1 VNLAES
7 HFLRQLG
14 SSMSFPDVTN
24 AVSQWAFLPTLVRL
38 ALALG
43 YRRLRRVGTRTS
55 WQRWRQNIYLRKLD
69 RLLGRTSWKFLRSFG
84 NYCYWALRLLPEF
97 PRMATPSEP
106 AITTSAA
113 LIIVGFCGVLC
124 GKGHAFTPVATAV
137 ITAAL
142 LAWKQPIT
150 GFATGLSDIELRS
163 AVLLAILSFIV
174 YPVLPAQPVGP
185 YGLVQLQ
192 ETWATVLLIAA
203 LGFVNY
209 VLWKIY
215 GPRSID
221 ITSFLGGLV
230 NSTAAVAEL
239 SSRVREAG
247 EGFVKLAY
255 RGVMLATGAMLLR
268 NSLILA
274 ILALQAFAYSLVPM
288 LIMFAATAIL
298 LRFGGGAAIGTT
310 NEPPPDLKLE
320 QPFSLKAALKFG
332 IIFLVLSVAGVLA
345 QRTLGVFGF
354 YAVSIAG
361 GLLSS
366 ASAVAAAG
374 TAAAHHQVSLPVAAN
389 GAVLAALTSVFIN
402 IPIVARA
409 GGQPGLT
416 KALARSLLI
425 VIAFGVF
432 GLLVHKPL
440 ETAFRSVLR
449 IRKAPASNTH

>member
-1 VNLAES
+1 
-7 HFLRQLG
+7 
-14 SSMSFPDVTN
+14 MSVPDVSD
-24 AVSQWAFLPTLVRL
+24 AASHWAFLPTLVHL

-43 YRRLRRVGTRTS
+43 TGAFVGLEREHRGKAGARTFTFAS
-55 WQRWRQNIYLRKLD
+55 LIGCLGG
-69 RLLGRTSWKFLRSFG
+69 LLGNSYALLGIILIGLFICFLNFRE
-84 NYCYWALRLLPEF
+84 WRLHQSLQL
-97 PRMATPSEP
+97 
-106 AITTSAA
+106 TTSAA
-113 LIIVGFCGVLC
+113 LVIVGFCGVLC
-124 GKGHAFTPVATAV
+124 GKGHTFTPVATAV

-174 YPVLPAQPVGP
+174 YPVLPVHPVDP
-185 YGLVQLQ
+185 FGLVQLQ

-247 EGFVKLAY
+247 ESFVKLAY
-255 RGVMLATGAMLLR
+255 RGVVLATGAMLLR

-274 ILALQAFAYSLVPM
+274 ILAVSAFRYSLIPM
-288 LIMFAATAIL
+288 LLMLVTTAIL
-298 LRFGGGAAIGTT
+298 LRFGARTAIGSTS
-310 NEPPPDLKLE
+310 EPPPDLKLE

-332 IIFLVLSVAGVLA
+332 LIFLILSVGGVLA
-345 QRTLGVFGF
+345 QRCLGVFGF
-354 YAVSIAG
+354 YAISIAG

-374 TAAAHHQVSLPVAAN
+374 TAASHHAVSFPVAAN
-389 GAVLAALTSVFIN
+389 GAVLASLTSVLIN
-402 IPIVARA
+402 IPLVARTA
-409 GGQPGLT
+409 RQPRLT
-416 KALARSLLI
+416 QALCRTLLI
-425 VIAFGVF
+425 VVATGILGM
-432 GLLVHKPL
+432 LVENPL
-440 ETAFRSVLR
+440 ENALR
-449 IRKAPASNTH
+449 LVVPIPAAPVANVP